1 MSYPKLAF
9 PTTSTFYKKKKKK
22 EKPPLMSSSKVED
35 THTCIFKTESFQKYL
50 QGKLCHHSLE
60 NVHDVSSLSSYIQ
73 VQI

>member
-1 MSYPKLAF
+1 
-9 PTTSTFYKKKKKK
+9 
-22 EKPPLMSSSKVED
+22 MSSSKVED